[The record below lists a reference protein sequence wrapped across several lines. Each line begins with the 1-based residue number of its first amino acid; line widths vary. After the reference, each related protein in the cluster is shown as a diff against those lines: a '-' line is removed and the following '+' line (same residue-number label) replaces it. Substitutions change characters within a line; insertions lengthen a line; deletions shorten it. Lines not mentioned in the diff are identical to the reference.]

1 MSKFEQLLD
10 LLVNEQK
17 DEAEKLF
24 HEIVVEKSRQIYEGI
39 LADEEAVEENS
50 ETDEVEEASD
60 QADDAE
66 TDEVDEAMHGD
77 KDDKKKK
84 KMKKEDEVDEAMHG
98 DKEDKK
104 KKKEKKMEDASDE
117 DDVEEGEEPAE
128 SSDETIEEIGGDQTD
143 DLISDIEAEG
153 HGDDMGDMGD
163 MDKDDDMDMDDDGD
177 SDPETAE
184 MFAPL
189 EKELD
194 ELKAEFAKMMDSDD
208 DKPEEGIEP
217 FEGTESKDADTI
229 VKEYAN
235 MVKDGH
241 GAEKMGSE
249 KGADSKKS
257 VVASK
262 NKPMTNAGPVK
273 MDVGG
278 EEKGG
283 VGKALTGD
291 TAKPMGDSFK
301 NAGGIKSASQEK
313 APSAMEKP
321 AGEDNTKSPVAAK

>member
-60 QADDAE
+60 KADDAE

-153 HGDDMGDMGD
+153 DGDDMGD

-291 TAKPMGDSFK
+291 TAKPMGGSFK
-301 NAGGIKSASQEK
+301 NAGGIKSAAQEK

>member
-1 MSKFEQLLD
+1 MSKFETLLD

-39 LADEEAVEENS
+39 LAEDEEVEETS

-60 QADDAE
+60 NDDDAETDEVKEEE

-77 KDDKKKK
+77 DKKKK
-84 KMKKEDEVDEAMHG
+84 KMKKDEEVDEAT
-98 DKEDKK
+98 
-104 KKKEKKMEDASDE
+104 
-117 DDVEEGEEPAE
+117 E
-128 SSDETIEEIGGDQTD
+128 SSEETIEEIGGDQTD
-143 DLISDIEAEG
+143 DLISDIEAEAQ
-153 HGDDMGDMGD
+153 GDDMADMGD
-163 MDKDDDMDMDDDGD
+163 ENGDDNGDMDMDGDGD
-177 SDPETAE
+177 ADPEAEE

-208 DKPEEGIEP
+208 DQPEEGISP
-217 FEGTESKDADTI
+217 FESTDSKDADTI

-241 GAEKMGSE
+241 GAEKMGKES
-249 KGADSKKS
+249 GADSKKS

-262 NKPMTNAGPVK
+262 NKAMNNASPVK
-273 MDVGG
+273 MDQGG

-291 TAKPMGDSFK
+291 TAKVMGGNFK
-301 NAGGIKSASQEK
+301 NAGGINKVSTEGTPTPQTDTAST
-313 APSAMEKP
+313 
-321 AGEDNTKSPVAAK
+321 DKSPVATK

>member
-60 QADDAE
+60 KADDAETDEVKEEE

-77 KDDKKKK
+77 DK
-84 KMKKEDEVDEAMHG
+84 M
-98 DKEDKK
+98 KK
-104 KKKEKKMEDASDE
+104 KKKEKKEE
-117 DDVEEGEEPAE
+117 VEETDE
-128 SSDETIEEIGGDQTD
+128 SKEETIEEIGGDQTD

-153 HGDDMGDMGD
+153 EGDDMADMGD
-163 MDKDDDMDMDDDGD
+163 ENGDMDMDNDGD
-177 SDPETAE
+177 ADPETEE

>member
-1 MSKFEQLLD
+1 MSKFETLLD

-39 LADEEAVEENS
+39 LAEDEEVEETS

-60 QADDAE
+60 NDDDAE
-66 TDEVDEAMHGD
+66 TDEVKEDDVDEAMHG
-77 KDDKKKK
+77 DDKKKK
-84 KMKKEDEVDEAMHG
+84 KMKKDEEVDEAT
-98 DKEDKK
+98 
-104 KKKEKKMEDASDE
+104 
-117 DDVEEGEEPAE
+117 E
-128 SSDETIEEIGGDQTD
+128 SSEETIEEIGGDQTD
-143 DLISDIEAEG
+143 DLISDIEAE
-153 HGDDMGDMGD
+153 
-163 MDKDDDMDMDDDGD
+163 
-177 SDPETAE
+177 E

-208 DKPEEGIEP
+208 DQPEEGISP
-217 FEGTESKDADTI
+217 FESTDSKDADTI

-241 GAEKMGSE
+241 GAEKMGKES
-249 KGADSKKS
+249 GADSKKS

-262 NKPMTNAGPVK
+262 NKAMNNASPVK
-273 MDVGG
+273 MDQGG

-291 TAKPMGDSFK
+291 TAKVMGGNFK
-301 NAGGIKSASQEK
+301 NAGGITKTSTEKTPAPQTDTAST
-313 APSAMEKP
+313 
-321 AGEDNTKSPVAAK
+321 DKSPVATK